1 MLFRLLITLFF
12 TIGTFSYAYGYSDYD
27 VDGVEDSIDEC
38 PNTPFDILVDE
49 RGCEEGTKYNGALT
63 ILAGT
68 ISAIDS
74 QSDNLTNA
82 QIFLNY
88 RYHDWDLSF
97 STFSQLQNIVDNVPN
112 TFYISTG
119 YRYKFSDDLLSKFSV
134 GTKQSTQQNDYYMT
148 LNVDYS
154 LHAKQN
160 LFFFYSYTIAQDS
173 DLSVYDNFNT
183 LSVGTGRTLTDYWYS
198 AISYDFSGASL
209 ENSADYQALSWSNTF
224 ALSSSYYFLTNY
236 SYGLSD
242 GASDHTISIQFGVK
256 FE

>member
-1 MLFRLLITLFF
+1 MLFRLFVIFLFS
-12 TIGTFSYAYGYSDYD
+12 TSSWCYAYGYSDYD

-49 RGCEEGTKYNGALT
+49 RGCEEGTKYKGALT
-63 ILAGT
+63 LLSGT

-82 QIFLNY
+82 QIFLKY

-112 TFYISTG
+112 TFYITTG
-119 YRYKFSDDLLSKFSV
+119 YRYTVSNELQTKVSV
-134 GTKQSTQQNDYYMT
+134 GTKQSSLQNDYYIT
-148 LNVDYS
+148 LNMDYS
-154 LHAKQN
+154 ISLNQN
-160 LFFFYSYTIAQDS
+160 LFLFYSYTIAQDS
-173 DLSVYDNFNT
+173 DTDSYDNFHT
-183 LSVGTGRTLTDYWYS
+183 FSLGTGRTLTDYWYS

-209 ENSADYQALSWSNTF
+209 ATVEDYQALSWSNTF
-224 ALSSSYYFLTNY
+224 ALSSKYYFLTNY
-236 SYGLSD
+236 SYGLSS
-242 GASDHTISIQFGVK
+242 GASDHTINIQFGVK